1 MRWLMFKI
9 TETFK
14 KDDNTEAL
22 FRAKTPLKKKKYVT
36 VSEPKILKKAKKAEK
51 AVKKKKRKKKT
62 EPVTITPPTKKLTA
76 LELALA
82 KREHA
87 EALANMQADEENK
100 ALFSKRN
107 AAPDY
112 SKTYSSKNQIQN
124 RKQVKNK
131 RALEL
136 AKLKASHAEEI
147 ASRNEDLF

>member
-1 MRWLMFKI
+1 MENQDQKI
-9 TETFK
+9 KIENEK
-14 KDDNTEAL
+14 II
-22 FRAKTPLKKKKYVT
+22 
-36 VSEPKILKKAKKAEK
+36 PKIRP
-51 AVKKKKRKKKT
+51 KKRKKKT